1 MENRKGINKNR
12 IGSEFW
18 VNSENKSFTEIIKAN
33 TTMPGIWASSES
45 VIHSL
50 YYNNILKPI
59 NGYAKTFW
67 PKPELIKDNEIAY
80 LRYFTHA
87 EIWVE
92 PMREGLYALD
102 KTWQRQFYPSQ
113 LFINSPGGFFNA
125 IYKFYIPW
133 IFDEDL
139 ILKVK
144 NIEGSPFKILNE
156 TVTFNKL
163 NYKEDWNCD
172 WIHFLIKSDGDH
184 IETYH
189 DRIYGVIPIK
199 TPICDIIIE
208 DKEIINKIEREYEQ

>member
-1 MENRKGINKNR
+1 MDIRRSINRNR

-18 VNSENKSFTEIIKAN
+18 VNSENKSFTEIIKSN
-33 TTMPGIWASSES
+33 TTMPGIWASSNS
-45 VIHSL
+45 VVHSL

-67 PKPELIKDNEIAY
+67 PKPELIKDNGVAY

-87 EIWVE
+87 EIWIE

>member
-113 LFINSPGGFFNA
+113 LSIKSPVGFFNA
-125 IYKFYIPW
+125 VYKFYIPW
-133 IFDEDL
+133 ILDKDL
-139 ILKVK
+139 MLKIKEV
-144 NIEGSPFKILNE
+144 EGSTFKILNE
-156 TVTFNKL
+156 TVT
-163 NYKEDWNCD
+163 
-172 WIHFLIKSDGDH
+172 
-184 IETYH
+184 
-189 DRIYGVIPIK
+189 
-199 TPICDIIIE
+199 
-208 DKEIINKIEREYEQ
+208 